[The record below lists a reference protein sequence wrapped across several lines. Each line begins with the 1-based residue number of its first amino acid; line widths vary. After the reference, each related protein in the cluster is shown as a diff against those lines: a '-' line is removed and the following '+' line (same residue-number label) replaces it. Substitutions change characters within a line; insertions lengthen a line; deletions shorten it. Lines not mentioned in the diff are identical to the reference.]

1 MKYDREHNRFT
12 VEVYG
17 EDENGDYSE
26 EITLPAT
33 LEVCDGCH
41 GTGTHVHRAI
51 DGNGITGAE
60 WEEWDYEDREDYMGG
75 RFDVTCEDCH
85 GRNVMPVVD
94 WDSVPDKVAERVQE
108 QLDREA
114 EYEAERAHEL
124 RMGY

>member
-1 MKYDREHNRFT
+1 MKYDRERNRFT

-51 DGNGITGAE
+51 DGNGITASEWAE
-60 WEEWDYEDREDYMGG
+60 WDQDDREDYMGG
-75 RFDVTCEDCH
+75 RYDVQCVDCH

-94 WDSVPDKVAERVQE
+94 WDNVPDEIAERVHAHLE
-108 QLDREA
+108 WEA
-114 EYEAERAHEL
+114 DYAAECAHER